1 LPEVKARDRR
11 RISGF
16 VEDLATQ
23 RSGKRAGRSRS
34 DFFNG
39 LIIRQGDGKP
49 MPCIAKNGT
58 GYQDEAV
65 CARKVG
71 PTERRFVQILIF
83 PVEHIWKFPIRGL

>member
-1 LPEVKARDRR
+1 MPEVKARDRR

-39 LIIRQGDGKP
+39 LLRGVRRVKHIVER
-49 MPCIAKNGT
+49 
-58 GYQDEAV
+58 EREV
-65 CARKVG
+65 ERKQK
-71 PTERRFVQILIF
+71 R
-83 PVEHIWKFPIRGL
+83 